1 MNKQA
6 LFKAA
11 RMAAA
16 DPNSL
21 SGALNKK
28 ASIQK
33 QAELLKVATAIK
45 ALYNLKVASV
55 DLMDQ
60 AQRDEDLAS
69 FLQSRQ

>member
-6 LFKAA
+6 LYKAA

-16 DPNSL
+16 NPNSL

-60 AQRDEDLAS
+60 AQRDPDLAS
-69 FLQSRQ
+69 FLQSR

>member
-16 DPNSL
+16 NPNSL

-69 FLQSRQ
+69 FLQSR

>member
-6 LFKAA
+6 LYKAA

-16 DPNSL
+16 NPKSL
-21 SGALNKK
+21 NGALTKS
-28 ASIQK
+28 ASIKK
-33 QAELLKVATAIK
+33 QAELLKYATAIK

-60 AQRDEDLAS
+60 AQRDPDLAS
-69 FLQSRQ
+69 FLQSR

>member
-16 DPNSL
+16 NPKSL
-21 SGALNKK
+21 SAALNKK

-69 FLQSRQ
+69 FLQSR

>member
-11 RMAAA
+11 RMVAAN
-16 DPNSL
+16 PNSL

-69 FLQSRQ
+69 FLQSR